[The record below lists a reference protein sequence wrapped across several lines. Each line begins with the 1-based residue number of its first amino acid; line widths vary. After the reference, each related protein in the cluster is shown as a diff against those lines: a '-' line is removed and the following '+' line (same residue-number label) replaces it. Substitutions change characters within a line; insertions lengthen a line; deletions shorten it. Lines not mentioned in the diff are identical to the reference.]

1 MINYFV
7 VQFSRFWLSSLLLLS
22 NSFIISHLFEFVKPF
37 FKISFD
43 FFRLSFFSVFW
54 DATFTLY
61 HALSLLSSP
70 FSKFLLTFFLT
81 FALEL
86 FDILF
91 VCFLFCALQF
101 FFLRL
106 LSGIPLGS
114 LSFRLLFCAA
124 LVSQLYYY
132 TLFDYFCQDLFRTFL
147 QFVRFAYLL
156 FLFCFYR
163 CWVCTMGL
171 YWFSML
177 GVFFLWYVGYCLC

>member
-1 MINYFV
+1 MFNF
-7 VQFSRFWLSSLLLLS
+7 QGSDFFLNSSLLLS

-61 HALSLLSSP
+61 HTLLLLSST

-114 LSFRLLFCAA
+114 LSFRILFSAA

-132 TLFDYFCQDLFRTFL
+132 TLFDSVCQALFRSFL
-147 QFVRFAYLL
+147 RFVRFARYRSSL
-156 FLFCFYR
+156 FFLR
-163 CWVCTMGL
+163 CWVCTMVL
-171 YWFSML
+171 Y
-177 GVFFLWYVGYCLC
+177 